1 MVTSRL
7 KGGQIEREQNVLIRC
22 VSRFA
27 RSHGSGPFSVNI
39 AEGYYI
45 T

>member
-22 VSRFA
+22 VGRFA
-27 RSHGSGPFSVNI
+27 GSHGSGPSSVDI